1 MKRVFSSHEEVARVW
16 ASQTQ
21 EEGRGKRVFFRGP
34 VIYSHGT
41 HFPIARIISS
51 TAVFTTKTYSPS
63 TNQHVSH
70 ANRAVSHMHKL
81 HVLDPVGS
89 ADSQFDDTCRQVISL
104 LKSAKRARVNK
115 PYLLARAE
123 DKASD
128 FNAYAELTGEK
139 CRIPSGTVHSLK
151 ANNGEP
157 CWPTTE
163 LSVDSIKQFLELR
176 EAERERQNKLRWM
189 KDRVLHGASRYS

>member
-139 CRIPSGTVHSLK
+139 CRLP
-151 ANNGEP
+151 
-157 CWPTTE
+157 TE
-163 LSVDSIKQFLELR
+163 LSVDSLKQVIDVR
-176 EAERERQNKLRWM
+176 IAEQERQNKLHRM
-189 KDRVLHGASRYS
+189 KDRVLHGASHYY